1 MPDTPK
7 NLPSW
12 SFYQREGK
20 WVLDLSTHVG
30 SIVLNENGI
39 FIARLDDLWEIECPT
54 LHHAMAAMKLRLA
67 DSLRSKAMELNA
79 LADDLLDPGENPF

>member
-1 MPDTPK
+1 MPDTPQ
-7 NLPSW
+7 NSPSW
-12 SFYQREGK
+12 TFYQREGK

-54 LHHAMAAMKLRLA
+54 LHDAMKAMKIRLA
-67 DSLRSKAMELNA
+67 ASLRSKAIELNA
-79 LADDLLDPGENPF
+79 LADELLHPGVNPF